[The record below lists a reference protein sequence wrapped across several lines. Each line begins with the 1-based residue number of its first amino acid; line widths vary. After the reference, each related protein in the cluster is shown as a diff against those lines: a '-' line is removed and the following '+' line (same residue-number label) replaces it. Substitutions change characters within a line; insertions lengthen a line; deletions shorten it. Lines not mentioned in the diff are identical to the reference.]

1 MDTFRVLVGSSLQ
14 NYSTHTFTWKVEV
27 VTGQARLDHKTYLTG
42 THLTRAGAVV
52 GRRLGRV
59 RLLHLA
65 VYAKDGIERDQAKQ
79 GWGT

>member
-27 VTGQARLDHKTYLTG
+27 VTGQARLDHKTYLT
-42 THLTRAGAVV
+42 RAGAVV